1 MCGKPHPEG
10 FRTVLHSNRVCRQLL
25 RDKPAM
31 IRHRQGPNEKQV
43 FAVTLRRRH
52 HDVKNGVTACSVSKA
67 DPGCSS
73 FVPLCVPEGQFVS
86 SGRLLWFEL
95 ISQSAR
101 PKNSQSGQQSNIILD
116 VAKLAGHAQPLR
128 ALPFARQPSRS
139 QRALVSPKSFRKSA
153 HLHQV
158 YKCAQRIVGS
168 D

>member
-1 MCGKPHPEG
+1 MTG
-10 FRTVLHSNRVCRQLL
+10 LL
-25 RDKPAM
+25 RANLSTSG
-31 IRHRQGPNEKQV
+31 H
-43 FAVTLRRRH
+43 
-52 HDVKNGVTACSVSKA
+52 
-67 DPGCSS
+67 PG
-73 FVPLCVPEGQFVS
+73 
-86 SGRLLWFEL
+86 LLWFEL

-153 HLHQV
+153 HLHQI